1 MRSLGHRLGNS
12 AVPGHGDPPRPRPF
26 CFSPDLPGILALAA
40 TVGLHLWRRNAVL
53 SIPGGT
59 AVHVALAT
67 ALAAH

>member
-1 MRSLGHRLGNS
+1 MVILLAYTLRSLPLT
-12 AVPGHGDPPRPRPF
+12 APVQAL
-26 CFSPDLPGILALAA
+26 PDILALAA

-53 SIPGGT
+53 SILGGT